1 MRPLD
6 ALAAPPGGDA
16 ARNTF
21 HLYFTFSHPPS
32 LHGLTASHLGRGRA
46 ALRCALL
53 CAPHI
58 WLSCASTSMHARCKQ
73 AINAQCCLSY
83 MLTCCAL

>member
-46 ALRCALL
+46 ALRSIVRAAHLAEL
-53 CAPHI
+53 CKHKHA
-58 WLSCASTSMHARCKQ
+58 CKMQAS
-73 AINAQCCLSY
+73 N
-83 MLTCCAL
+83 